1 MINHLTNGGAAAD
14 DFAKC
19 LRLADL
25 LAEVNVLRLHASDPG
40 LSFDVKYLGHPGLPA
55 PEHFQL
61 ADIWDDGSGAVAFD
75 PTAASGGEHYQ
86 GSYVSLDNVRL
97 ADGESANWNAN
108 GLVTVE
114 DAEGRQFTLQLGLNP
129 DFNPANA
136 PLGYFNAVGIF
147 DQEAPSGGPFDTGY
161 EVWVM
166 DPNAISS
173 VPEPS
178 TLVLLLSA
186 VALLS
191 LGRCRAPAGFTLV
204 ELLTVIAIIGLLVAL
219 LLPAVQAGPQAARR
233 SSCENNLRQIGLA
246 IQNYHDVHASF
257 PPGNVTLTAGICH
270 GDALA
275 GVGYPSEDGANWLI
289 SILPFIEEGGFT
301 IRTISTTSTP
311 TRSWRAR
318 AQRARTSRFGRSGP
332 IPIRTTASRR
342 PRHSRAR
349 CWPTTTPAQRQAAP
363 EPRFRAGTAGA
374 ASTRRGPTFS
384 SATPRSSFSATSW
397 T

>member
-1 MINHLTNGGAAAD
+1 M
-14 DFAKC
+14 
-19 LRLADL
+19 
-25 LAEVNVLRLHASDPG
+25 
-40 LSFDVKYLGHPGLPA
+40 
-55 PEHFQL
+55 
-61 ADIWDDGSGAVAFD
+61 AFD

-219 LLPAVQAGPQAARR
+219 LLPAVQAGPQAARVRAARTTCGR
-233 SSCENNLRQIGLA
+233 SAWRFRI
-246 IQNYHDVHASF
+246 I
-257 PPGNVTLTAGICH
+257 
-270 GDALA
+270 
-275 GVGYPSEDGANWLI
+275 
-289 SILPFIEEGGFT
+289 
-301 IRTISTTSTP
+301 TTSTRRFRRATSRSP
-311 TRSWRAR
+311 RASATATRWPAWATRR
-318 AQRARTSRFGRSGP
+318 RTARTG
-332 IPIRTTASRR
+332 
-342 PRHSRAR
+342 
-349 CWPTTTPAQRQAAP
+349 
-363 EPRFRAGTAGA
+363 
-374 ASTRRGPTFS
+374 
-384 SATPRSSFSATSW
+384 
-397 T
+397 